1 MTRGFTLIELIV
13 VMVLLGVLSVFLLP
27 ALKPDDFATRGFRD
41 ETTALLR
48 YAQKTAVAQ
57 RRMVCVSV
65 QATGLRLQMDAASPA
80 SGVCAQA
87 LEAPSRLQGGRG
99 LSSTVSNFYFTPLG
113 GTDQAS
119 NITLSLSGLQ
129 PIVVEAS
136 SGYVH
141 D

>member
-1 MTRGFTLIELIV
+1 VARGFTLIELIV
-13 VMVLLGVLSVFLLP
+13 LMVLLGVLSVFLLP
-27 ALKPDDFATRGFRD
+27 TLKPDDFATRGFRD

-48 YAQKTAVAQ
+48 FAQKTAVAQ

-65 QATGLRLQMDAASPA
+65 QATGLRLQVDAASPP
-80 SGVCAQA
+80 SGACAQA
-87 LEAPSRLQGGRG
+87 LQAPSRLQGGQG
-99 LSSTVSNFYFTPLG
+99 LSSSVSNFHFTPLG
-113 GTDQAS
+113 GTNQAS
-119 NITLSLSGLQ
+119 NITLSLAGLQ